1 MTGFMS
7 ERVQAAAD
15 NGTVL
20 VGVLCLALVFLFFA
34 LQRKPPR
41 LLKTDPAMLPSTFFT
56 GVMAAAL
63 LAGLTGG
70 GTSELIGAGLAAGAA
85 YGLFCSF
92 VRQRPAR
99 SGSLHLVRSFIEF
112 IIAAAAVFYATT
124 AYFELAAQSSA
135 AGLPRPFWTAAYIA
149 LLAAAFIAVL
159 PNTLH
164 KMGSHGS
171 ILDVGMC
178 TYAALVLLTFCL
190 APTGLGTLGLP
201 GDRWIWAIAGVA
213 VVLIASVL
221 APGAVTV
228 AGGLFLLLGGV
239 LLDASVGA
247 DFSPSSLVSASV
259 LGAYA
264 ACFWLCLSLTQKV
277 LPPVVQ
283 MR

>member
-1 MTGFMS
+1 MTEFMS
-7 ERVQAAAD
+7 LRIQTVAE

-20 VGVLCLALVFLFFA
+20 VGALCLALVFLFFA

-41 LLKTDPAMLPSTFFT
+41 LLKTDPAMLPFTFFT
-56 GVMAAAL
+56 GVTATAL
-63 LAGLTGG
+63 FSGLTGG
-70 GTSELIGAGLAAGAA
+70 GTSEMLGVGLAAGAV

-99 SGSLHLVRSFIEF
+99 SGSLHLVRSFVEF
-112 IIAAAAVFYATT
+112 IVAAAAVFYATN
-124 AYFELAAQSSA
+124 AYFELAGQSAS
-135 AGLPRPFWTAAYIA
+135 AGLPRPFWTAAYIG

-190 APTGLGTLGLP
+190 VPDGLAGLELP
-201 GDRWIWAIAGVA
+201 GDTWIRAIAGVA
-213 VVLIASVL
+213 VVLVASVL
-221 APGAVTV
+221 APGTVTA

-239 LLDASVGA
+239 LLDASAGV
-247 DFSPSSLVSASV
+247 DFSPPSLVSAAV

-264 ACFWLCLSLTQKV
+264 VCFWLCLGLTQKV
-277 LPPVVQ
+277 LPPVEQ